1 MPFELFAPHLRP
13 SLYLD
18 PGSGSFLIQL
28 LLAALLGGAFAV
40 KIYWKKI
47 MAFVTGK
54 KDDSP
59 RPSDEEIPAPTVSE
73 ATEGETPVD
82 PIKSNTNGK

>member
-1 MPFELFAPHLRP
+1 MMKMPLELLAPFLRP

-28 LLAALLGGAFAV
+28 LLAALLGGAFAI

-47 MAFVTGK
+47 KTLFSGK
-54 KDDSP
+54 KA
-59 RPSDEEIPAPTVSE
+59 EIPTSTD
-73 ATEGETPVD
+73 TENTDPVTPED
-82 PIKSNTNGK
+82 PAEGDKNVK

>member
-1 MPFELFAPHLRP
+1 MMKMPFELLAPYLRP

-28 LLAALLGGAFAV
+28 LLAALLGGAFAI

-47 MAFVTGK
+47 KNLFSGK
-54 KDDSP
+54 K
-59 RPSDEEIPAPTVSE
+59 EEIPTPEEPEITDPAAP
-73 ATEGETPVD
+73 ADPAEGD
-82 PIKSNTNGK
+82 KNDQ

>member
-1 MPFELFAPHLRP
+1 MSFELLAPYLRP

-28 LLAALLGGAFAV
+28 LLAALLGSAFAV

-47 MAFVTGK
+47 KAVFTGK
-54 KDDSP
+54 E
-59 RPSDEEIPAPTVSE
+59 DEISTPTASE
-73 ATEGETPVD
+73 ATDLGTPED
-82 PIKSNTNGK
+82 PVQGGDENVK

>member
-1 MPFELFAPHLRP
+1 
-13 SLYLD
+13 
-18 PGSGSFLIQL
+18 
-28 LLAALLGGAFAV
+28 
-40 KIYWKKI
+40 

>member
-1 MPFELFAPHLRP
+1 MKIPFVLLAPYLRP

-28 LLAALLGGAFAV
+28 LLAALLGGAFAI

-47 MAFVTGK
+47 KVLFSGK
-54 KDDSP
+54 K
-59 RPSDEEIPAPTVSE
+59 EETPAPTVSDTASE
-73 ATEGETPVD
+73 ANPVD
-82 PIKSNTNGK
+82 PVEADKNGK

>member
-1 MPFELFAPHLRP
+1 MKMPFELLAPYLRP

-28 LLAALLGGAFAV
+28 LLAALLGGAFAI

-47 MAFVTGK
+47 KALFSGK
-54 KDDSP
+54 KA
-59 RPSDEEIPAPTVSE
+59 EVPTPTE
-73 ATEGETPVD
+73 AEVTPMETPED
-82 PIKSNTNGK
+82 PAQDDQNVK

>member
-1 MPFELFAPHLRP
+1 MRMPLELLAPYLRP

-28 LLAALLGGAFAV
+28 LLAALLGGAFAI

-47 MAFVTGK
+47 KTLFSGK
-54 KDDSP
+54 KA
-59 RPSDEEIPAPTVSE
+59 EIPTPTE
-73 ATEGETPVD
+73 AEVIDPVTPED
-82 PIKSNTNGK
+82 PAQDDKNVK

>member
-1 MPFELFAPHLRP
+1 MKMPLELLAPYLRP

-28 LLAALLGGAFAV
+28 LLAALLGGAFAI

-47 MAFVTGK
+47 KNLLSGK
-54 KDDSP
+54 K
-59 RPSDEEIPAPTVSE
+59 EEISTPTVSE
-73 ATEGETPVD
+73 ATDQSVPEDPAEGD
-82 PIKSNTNGK
+82 KNAK

>member
-1 MPFELFAPHLRP
+1 MKVPFELLAPYLRP

-28 LLAALLGGAFAV
+28 LLAALLGGAFAI

-47 MAFVTGK
+47 KTLFSGK
-54 KDDSP
+54 KA
-59 RPSDEEIPAPTVSE
+59 EVPTPTDAEV
-73 ATEGETPVD
+73 TPMETPED
-82 PIKSNTNGK
+82 PAQDDQNVK

>member
-1 MPFELFAPHLRP
+1 MKMPFELLAPYLRP

-28 LLAALLGGAFAV
+28 LLAALLGGAFAI

-47 MAFVTGK
+47 KVLFTGK
-54 KDDSP
+54 KA
-59 RPSDEEIPAPTVSE
+59 EIPTTTVAE
-73 ATEGETPVD
+73 VTEQGTPEDPTEGDKNV
-82 PIKSNTNGK
+82 K

>member
-1 MPFELFAPHLRP
+1 MMKMPFELLAPYLRP

-28 LLAALLGGAFAV
+28 LLAALLGGAFAI

-47 MAFVTGK
+47 KTLFSGK
-54 KDDSP
+54 KA
-59 RPSDEEIPAPTVSE
+59 ETPAPTE
-73 ATEGETPVD
+73 AEVTPMETPENPAQEDQNV
-82 PIKSNTNGK
+82 K